1 MNDFDLNNSE
11 TCLMDYNFGLLT
23 GYPYD
28 SEEEIFN
35 QCTPTD
41 EVRNKEITRALGE
54 IESGAQFAFYNLDL
68 SKQEQ
73 KILKD
78 LKITDYNEISI
89 ISSVDKAGLLKQE
102 INQAFEGMNG
112 IITFSLEKLSDLVI
126 RVVSIIVG
134 ELGVK
139 DFELKIR
146 IREDYKNEDDCL
158 YWHLDKSENEILG
171 QKEENKEKRFLITLK
186 GDGTIYQ
193 KIDDV
198 ARASFMKEAEKAL
211 YYYGHGIEGCKSNDK
226 INQLFKNGELIKT
239 EEHYGSVHIA
249 GSNGAMHAAPGE
261 SDSRL
266 ILLLTPKNNSTK

>member
-11 TCLMDYNFGLLT
+11 TCLIDYNFGLLT
-23 GYPYD
+23 RYPYD
-28 SEEEIFN
+28 SEEGIFN

-78 LKITDYNEISI
+78 LKITDYNEISV

-139 DFELKIR
+139 DFKLKIR

-158 YWHLDKSENEILG
+158 YWHLDKSKSEILG
-171 QKEENKEKRFLITLK
+171 QQEENKEKRFLITLK

-198 ARASFMKEAEKAL
+198 IRASFMKEAEEAL

-226 INQLFKNGELIKT
+226 INQLFKNRELIKT

-249 GSNGAMHAAPGE
+249 GSNGAMHAARGE
-261 SDSRL
+261 SEGRL

>member
-23 GYPYD
+23 EYLYD
-28 SEEEIFN
+28 SGEGIFN

-41 EVRNKEITRALGE
+41 EVSNKEITRGLGK
-54 IESGAQFAFYNLDL
+54 IESGEQFAFYNLDL
-68 SKQEQ
+68 SKQEL
-73 KILKD
+73 KILQD

-146 IREDYKNEDDCL
+146 IREGYKNEDDCL
-158 YWHLDKSENEILG
+158 YWHLDKSKNEILG

-186 GDGTIYQ
+186 GEGTRYK

-198 ARASFMKEAEKAL
+198 ARVSFMKEAEEAP

-226 INQLFKNGELIKT
+226 INQLFKKGELIKT

-249 GSNGAMHAAPGE
+249 GSNGAMHAAPEE
-261 SDSRL
+261 SESRL
-266 ILLLTPKNNSTK
+266 ILLITPKNNSTK